1 MFLIIDFMLVTYHPV
16 CSQAR
21 TKAASFH
28 FHLDVAYTE
37 FFPEDLLPS
46 VYVMMAPEKPLDH
59 IQPFIWFCNYPFW
72 A

>member
-46 VYVMMAPEKPLDH
+46 V
-59 IQPFIWFCNYPFW
+59 
-72 A
+72 

>member
-1 MFLIIDFMLVTYHPV
+1 MSDSIPEGDVQLSTHTLRPHYWEAMFLIIDFMLVTYHPV

-46 VYVMMAPEKPLDH
+46 V
-59 IQPFIWFCNYPFW
+59 
-72 A
+72 